1 MDDRTFRILCIIAMA
16 SGVLSVIFYFL
27 HDVIGAMNY
36 PGYDFMR
43 QAVSDLTAT
52 DAPSFAIASGI
63 SSVYGIFSCMCSTL
77 LCLTFMDKRKSIWI
91 GIILFTAMQF
101 VSAIGYSL
109 FPLSSSGYDG
119 STQSFIHVY
128 VITIAVVLLSIVSL
142 IVIAVGGFKDK
153 RKVLGAVSVIALL
166 CMMFGAMGSSMLPE
180 DVFGIVE
187 RFSTYSAVVFTGYLG
202 IYGYITT
209 TKQCPASS

>member
-1 MDDRTFRILCIIAMA
+1 MDDSTIRAISIIAMV
-16 SGVLSVIFYFL
+16 SGVLCVIFYLL

-36 PGYDFMR
+36 PGYDVMR

-63 SSVYGIFSCMCSTL
+63 SSVYGIFACLCCVL
-77 LCLTFMDKRKSIWI
+77 LCLMFMDKRKSICT

-119 STQSFIHVY
+119 SIQSFIHVY
-128 VITIAVVLLSIVSL
+128 VITIAVVLLSITSL
-142 IVIAVGGFKDK
+142 IVIAVGGFKDG
-153 RKVLGAVSVIALL
+153 RKVLGTVSIIALL

-187 RFSTYSAVVFTGYLG
+187 RFSTYSAVIFTGFLG
-202 IYGYITT
+202 IYGYIKT
-209 TKQCPASS
+209 TKQCPVSS